1 MNRNYIVDKQG
12 CDISFTGE
20 AAELHHHPQ
29 VTTKRRSSS
38 FFGSTARGLYALPLP
53 PNLWIRRESRAPAG
67 KQKMN
72 RLQETPHPTL
82 HCCLYVIDR
91 GVQDVYP
98 PSNAELE
105 ETREEDRE
113 RKTATRPLGTPST
126 ALSFMEAR
134 QAHISSCFRQCVTT
148 CVGRTDRSIV
158 SIVSYVASIGPL
170 TVMRGVSSEAV

>member
-1 MNRNYIVDKQG
+1 
-12 CDISFTGE
+12 
-20 AAELHHHPQ
+20 
-29 VTTKRRSSS
+29 
-38 FFGSTARGLYALPLP
+38 
-53 PNLWIRRESRAPAG
+53 
-67 KQKMN
+67 MN

-91 GVQDVYP
+91 GVHVYP

-126 ALSFMEAR
+126 ALFFME
-134 QAHISSCFRQCVTT
+134 AHISSCFRQCSDRECVTT

-170 TVMRGVSSEAV
+170 TVMRGVSSEVV